1 MADRQE
7 KAVAVR
13 GAANPGLAPEN
24 SGASR
29 ADNDPPKRY
38 RDAHNH
44 AAASIREAA
53 NSEVANGE

>member
-7 KAVAVR
+7 KVVAVK

-29 ADNDPPKRY
+29 ADNDSPDRY

-44 AAASIREAA
+44 AAASIREEA
-53 NSEVANGE
+53 NSE